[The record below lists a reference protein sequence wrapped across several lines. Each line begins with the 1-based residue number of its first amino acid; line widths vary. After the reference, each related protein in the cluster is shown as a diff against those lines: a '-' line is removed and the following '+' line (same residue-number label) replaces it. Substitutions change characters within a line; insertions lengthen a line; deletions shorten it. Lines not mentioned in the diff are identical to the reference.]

1 MATGA
6 VGVSGREHKSKSDL
20 LLLVLSTNIA
30 RDVPSMLMRASS
42 LALALALTLAL
53 ALALALA
60 WLLDLNT
67 FVQSGQANLVS
78 GPDDDICMCENW
90 QKCQFDD
97 LVNGQL
103 KSTCSWTEDNGCQR
117 LQARRL
123 CTTTYGLLTVVFQ
136 HNLSLIGRLSS
147 LMANQTEVANINT
160 WHRVRQGESNRRRV
174 CWRLVFMAN

>member
-1 MATGA
+1 M
-6 VGVSGREHKSKSDL
+6 GVSGREYKSKSDL

-42 LALALALTLAL
+42 LALTLAL

-90 QKCQFDD
+90 QKCQFED

-123 CTTTYGLLTVVFQ
+123 
-136 HNLSLIGRLSS
+136 SS
-147 LMANQTEVANINT
+147 L
-160 WHRVRQGESNRRRV
+160 
-174 CWRLVFMAN
+174 

>member
-1 MATGA
+1 M
-6 VGVSGREHKSKSDL
+6 GVSGREYKSKSDL

-42 LALALALTLAL
+42 LALTLPLAL
-53 ALALALA
+53 ALALVMA

-103 KSTCSWTEDNGCQR
+103 KSTCSWMEDNGWQR

-123 CTTTYGLLTVVFQ
+123 
-136 HNLSLIGRLSS
+136 SS
-147 LMANQTEVANINT
+147 L
-160 WHRVRQGESNRRRV
+160 
-174 CWRLVFMAN
+174 

>member
-1 MATGA
+1 M
-6 VGVSGREHKSKSDL
+6 GVSGREHKSKSDL

-42 LALALALTLAL
+42 LAP
-53 ALALALA
+53 ALALA

-67 FVQSGQANLVS
+67 FVQSGRANLVS

-103 KSTCSWTEDNGCQR
+103 KSTCSWMEDNGCQR
-117 LQARRL
+117 LQARQHALHCSLSTELIINRQTVIFNGQPNRSGQYQHVAQSAARGTEPTTRL
-123 CTTTYGLLTVVFQ
+123 LAPCFYG
-136 HNLSLIGRLSS
+136 
-147 LMANQTEVANINT
+147 
-160 WHRVRQGESNRRRV
+160 
-174 CWRLVFMAN
+174 

>member
-1 MATGA
+1 MA
-6 VGVSGREHKSKSDL
+6 VSGREHKSKSDL

-42 LALALALTLAL
+42 
-53 ALALALA
+53 LALA

-103 KSTCSWTEDNGCQR
+103 KSTCSWMEDNGCQR

-123 CTTTYGLLTVVFQ
+123 CTTYSLALHASLSTELIINRQTVIFNGQPSRSGQYQHVAQSAARGTEPTTRLLAPCFYG
-136 HNLSLIGRLSS
+136 
-147 LMANQTEVANINT
+147 
-160 WHRVRQGESNRRRV
+160 
-174 CWRLVFMAN
+174 

>member
-1 MATGA
+1 MG
-6 VGVSGREHKSKSDL
+6 GSGREHKSKSDL

-123 CTTTYGLLTVVFQ
+123 
-136 HNLSLIGRLSS
+136 SS
-147 LMANQTEVANINT
+147 L
-160 WHRVRQGESNRRRV
+160 
-174 CWRLVFMAN
+174 

>member
-1 MATGA
+1 M
-6 VGVSGREHKSKSDL
+6 GVSGREHKSKSDL

-30 RDVPSMLMRASS
+30 RDVPSMLIRASS
-42 LALALALTLAL
+42 L

-103 KSTCSWTEDNGCQR
+103 KSTCSWMEDNGCQR

-123 CTTTYGLLTVVFQ
+123 CTTYSLALHSVVFKQ
-136 HNLSLIGRLSS
+136 NLSLIGRLSS
-147 LMANQTEVANINT
+147 LMANQAEVANINT
-160 WHRVRQGESNRRRV
+160 WHRARQGESNRRRV